1 MNQYQLVVKTGP
13 APGKTFALSK
23 NELTI
28 GRDANNEITIN
39 DAEISRHH
47 AKLTLTGDGYAI
59 EDMGSTNGTY
69 IDEKRIGTQSML
81 AVGNV
86 VRLGDNV
93 QLIYEYAGLDPDAT
107 IASSGKQAAAPKP
120 VAAAPAPAP
129 AAAAPPPAA
138 KPAQPAYSGQM
149 AQGPAAE
156 GKKPNRNLMIGCGV
170 LLVVVACVVIA
181 GLYYIDANYLWC
193 EVFGG
198 LIPGCG

>member
-47 AKLTLTGDGYAI
+47 SKLVLTGDGYAI

-69 IDEKRIGTQSML
+69 IDEKRISAQTML
-81 AVGNV
+81 KVGNV

-107 IASSGKQAAAPKP
+107 IASSGKASATPMPAAPT
-120 VAAAPAPAP
+120 PAP
-129 AAAAPPPAA
+129 AAAPPPAA
-138 KPAQPAYSGQM
+138 KPAQPAYGGQM

-156 GKKPNRNLMIGCGV
+156 GGKKPNRNLMIGCGV
-170 LLVVVACVVIA
+170 LLVIAACVVIG
-181 GLYYIDANYLWC
+181 GLWYIDSNYLWC
-193 EVFGG
+193 DVFGG
-198 LIPGCG
+198 LIGACR